1 MGVKT
6 GFQTR
11 RPQVELLTRVSV
23 KRASTVFSPRNEL
36 WGLSLAYLNRNRQ
49 QSAHFCGVALKLGQM
64 NTAGTIRTL

>member
-49 QSAHFCGVALKLGQM
+49 QSAGHIFVVL
-64 NTAGTIRTL
+64 R